1 VNVAGNCQ
9 ENFVREGSD
18 TPKRALV
25 WIVVGAALRRDGSS
39 ESRHKA
45 APTVCLQCPGA
56 CSGVSY
62 FDWFGRPGLIP
73 LFDLR
78 WAESEA
84 EEHFLQPFLAPGAGL
99 AANRA

>member
-1 VNVAGNCQ
+1 
-9 ENFVREGSD
+9 
-18 TPKRALV
+18 
-25 WIVVGAALRRDGSS
+25 
-39 ESRHKA
+39 
-45 APTVCLQCPGA
+45 
-56 CSGVSY
+56 
-62 FDWFGRPGLIP
+62 LIP